1 MFACAMT
8 SPRAERDMDADARR
22 KPELPRVNQLVEW
35 QDSAVAAWHT
45 NRLLTEAEV
54 EDRGWNGGPA
64 ASGLA
69 TAIGREHL
77 TNIRLW
83 HEEDEARRPDVDDSV
98 IAAVKRRIDGLN
110 QRRNDLIESIDEALA
125 DTLEV
130 LETEARAGSR
140 LHSETP
146 GAIIDRLSILALKI
160 YHMREE
166 AERGDASPGHRAE
179 CAARLEVLARQRAD
193 LASCLEELQRDLASG
208 RARFRTYRQFKMYN
222 DPETNPAL
230 RAARRGGDDGG
241 GDA

>member
-1 MFACAMT
+1 
-8 SPRAERDMDADARR
+8 MDPDAHQ
-22 KPELPRVNQLVEW
+22 KPELLRVNRLVEW
-35 QDSAVAAWHT
+35 QDSAVAAWHAD
-45 NRLLTEAEV
+45 RLPTEDEL

-64 ASGLA
+64 TSGLA

-83 HEEDEARRPDVDDSV
+83 HEEDEARRPDVDDTV

-125 DTLEV
+125 ETLEL

-166 AERGDASPGHRAE
+166 AEREDASPGHRAE
-179 CAARLEVLARQRAD
+179 CAGRLGVLARQRAD
-193 LASCLEELQRDLASG
+193 LASCLEELQRDLGSG

-230 RAARRGGDDGG
+230 RAARHTGNAGG
-241 GDA
+241 GSA

>member
-1 MFACAMT
+1 L
-8 SPRAERDMDADARR
+8 DADGRR
-22 KPELPRVNQLVEW
+22 KTELPRVDAMIEW
-35 QDSAVAAWHT
+35 QDAAVVEWHAD
-45 NRLLTEAEV
+45 RRRTEDEL
-54 EDRGWNGGPA
+54 EGRGWSSGPA
-64 ASGLA
+64 GSGLGA
-69 TAIGREHL
+69 AIGREHL

-83 HEEDEARRPDVDDSV
+83 HEEDEARRPDVDDAV
-98 IAAVKRRIDGLN
+98 IAGVKRRIDGLN
-110 QRRNDLIESIDEALA
+110 QKRNDLIESIDEALA
-125 DTLEV
+125 ETLEL
-130 LETEARAGSR
+130 LEAEPRAGSR

-193 LASCLEELQRDLASG
+193 LATCLEELQRDLASG
-208 RARFRTYRQFKMYN
+208 GARFRTYRQFKMYN

-230 RAARRGGDDGG
+230 RAARRPGGRRQ

>member
-1 MFACAMT
+1 
-8 SPRAERDMDADARR
+8 MDADARQ
-22 KPELPRVNQLVEW
+22 PELPRVNRLVEW
-35 QDSAVAAWHT
+35 QDSAVAAWHAD
-45 NRLLTEAEV
+45 RRPTEDQL
-54 EDRGWNGGPA
+54 EDRGWNAGPQ
-64 ASGLA
+64 ASGLG

-83 HEEDEARRPDVDDSV
+83 HEEDEARRPDVDDTV

-125 DTLEV
+125 QTLEV
-130 LETEARAGSR
+130 LETETRAGSR

-166 AERGDASPGHRAE
+166 AQRADASPGHRAE
-179 CAARLEVLARQRAD
+179 CAARLEVLVRQRAD
-193 LASCLEELQRDLASG
+193 LAGCLEELQRDLASG

-230 RAARRGGDDGG
+230 REARRAGSDGG
-241 GDA
+241 GNA